1 MCIFKVLFLK
11 KSFFFFFNMDYF
23 LKSFIEF
30 VTVLLL
36 LFILR
41 VFGRKPC
48 GTLTPQ
54 PGAEPSLRALEEVLT
69 TGVPR
74 TFLSFPFQKPFRLL
88 LYLPVSLEIVLR
100 IQMGPGNIPRGPE
113 SP

>member
-36 LFILR
+36 FYVL
-41 VFGRKPC
+41 VFWLQGMWDLNSHTSDQTCIPCPGR
-48 GTLTPQ
+48 
-54 PGAEPSLRALEEVLT
+54 
-69 TGVPR
+69 
-74 TFLSFPFQKPFRLL
+74 
-88 LYLPVSLEIVLR
+88 
-100 IQMGPGNIPRGPE
+100 
-113 SP
+113 